1 VEEIAELNRADQD
14 RLDRMPTQAERRVGL
29 VLSGFLT
36 LIFSCCAAFVL
47 MRAQSAEANRGEL
60 VTFGGIL
67 AAIGLVG
74 GFFFYRFAFTAPMTS
89 SRPSCSRSS
98 PTPRRPSGRSASI
111 RSRATTGKTSSGR
124 CRSMRRHRSCCALAR
139 NLSAWA
145 AACGTGS
152 TARTVVPMASGSASR

>member
-1 VEEIAELNRADQD
+1 MEEIAELNRADQD

-47 MRAQSAEANRGEL
+47 MRAQCAEANRGEL

-89 SRPSCSRSS
+89 S
-98 PTPRRPSGRSASI
+98 PRAHNIYVSLAVAVTVALTAGTLFLP
-111 RSRATTGKTSSGR
+111 ATTAQR
-124 CRSMRRHRSCCALAR
+124 
-139 NLSAWA
+139 
-145 AACGTGS
+145 TGS
-152 TARTVVPMASGSASR
+152 LTLLIVALTMFARARKKGGRD